1 MRCYLVA
8 VNMLLMILMLL
19 MVLLLFLSCKNVV
32 DADGIDYVD
41 GGVPISE
48 L

>member
-32 DADGIDYVD
+32 DAGIDYVD